1 MTRTLP
7 MPAGF
12 QGLARIPDTVPAVP
26 GSRFPV
32 PGFRFPGSR
41 PPGSLDFMT
50 TWRDPDIRISSISIS
65 WISGSQQD
73 PCGGGRDRIPAGK
86 GLGSRDP
93 TVCHTTLQIP
103 ILNLQI
109 YKFLGLRVQHSNI
122 VFIIK
127 DF

>member
-1 MTRTLP
+1 MP

-26 GSRFPV
+26 G
-32 PGFRFPGSR
+32 FRFPGSR
-41 PPGSLDFMT
+41 PGSLDFMT
-50 TWRDPDIRISSISIS
+50 TGRDPDIQDINIRI
-65 WISGSQQD
+65 
-73 PCGGGRDRIPAGK
+73 PAGGGRDRIPGIGILGSRAPGPA
-86 GLGSRDP
+86 GSRDP
-93 TVCHTTLQIP
+93 SVCHTTLQIL